1 MQETWETLV
10 KSLGQKDPL
19 EESMATHCSILAWK
33 IPETKEP
40 GGLQSMRSQRVGNDW
55 ATKQQQHSPSCC
67 IWGLN
72 TGTQPWL
79 VLLEPGEVGRSDQW
93 SSLSLYLVPPA
104 TPSLF
109 PSEISSPTHEIPT
122 LLPVILGIWLPL
134 EQR

>member
-1 MQETWETLV
+1 M
-10 KSLGQKDPL
+10 
-19 EESMATHCSILAWK
+19 
-33 IPETKEP
+33 
-40 GGLQSMRSQRVGNDW
+40 GGRGDTR
-55 ATKQQQHSPSCC
+55 
-67 IWGLN
+67 
-72 TGTQPWL
+72 
-79 VLLEPGEVGRSDQW
+79 LLDVQFGEAGEVGRSDQW